1 MRFQTRATLGATAL
15 LLLGVVL
22 GFGLAALR
30 SARAPDASF
39 TSVRNAFETI
49 HSQYVAPVSRDRLT
63 GEAIEGFLGALDP
76 HSVYIPPERMQE
88 VTESFQASFQGI
100 GISYERISGPD
111 AQDTIGVVTVLPN
124 GPSDAAG
131 LRAGD
136 RIVQVNGASAIGWSD
151 DRIQDELKG
160 PEGST
165 VNVTLRRP
173 GRADPLPITITRD
186 DVPIQTVDA
195 AFMLA
200 DTTGYIRLNRFARTT
215 HQEVRDALQH
225 LTDRGMTQLILDLR
239 GNAGGYMRM
248 ATRVS
253 DEFLSDGKRIV
264 TARSR
269 RQEYEETHEATTDG
283 LFETSPVIVLV
294 DAHSASASEIVA
306 GALQDHDRALLIGR
320 RTFGKGLVQ
329 RQYDLGDE
337 SGLRVTVAR
346 FYTPS
351 GRLIQTPYSGGT
363 DAYYQWKRDRMRR
376 DTSLSRDSLVRNVP
390 DSLQYSTASGRTV
403 IGGGGIL
410 PDVQVHPT
418 PTRFERTVRQ
428 HGWLRTYTRQWIDA
442 HAQALR
448 TQWGDRIDA
457 FVASFRIPPDAYPA
471 FVREVSARGAPFS
484 RDARRWMDDAQAPS
498 TSHDRSARHASSL
511 DTLRAFT
518 RQDIVEA
525 RQNVEKLMKQSV
537 ARRLFGMDASF
548 RVQML
553 SDPVVAVAQRSW
565 SQARALLTAPSDLGV
580 TPPMVAQSPE
590 ATSPDT
596 SLQNR

>member
-15 LLLGVVL
+15 LLLGIAL

-39 TSVRNAFETI
+39 SDFRNAYETI
-49 HSQYVAPVSRDRLT
+49 RSQYVEPMSRDRLAD
-63 GEAIEGFLGALDP
+63 GAIEGFLGALDP
-76 HSVYIPPERMQE
+76 HSVYIPPQRMQE

-100 GISYERISGPD
+100 GVSYERIAGPD
-111 AQDTIGVVTVLPN
+111 GQDTIGVVTVLPN

-136 RIVQVNGASAIGWSD
+136 RIVQVNGTSAIGWSD
-151 DRIQDELKG
+151 DRIQNELKG

-165 VNVTLRRP
+165 VDVTLRRP
-173 GRADPLPITITRD
+173 GRSDALSVTITRD

-215 HQEVRDALQH
+215 HREVRNALQR
-225 LTDRGMTQLILDLR
+225 LTERGMTQLILDLR
-239 GNAGGYMRM
+239 GNAGGYMHM

-253 DEFLSDGKRIV
+253 DEFLGDGKHIV

-269 RQEYEETHEATTDG
+269 HREYEETHEATEEG

-329 RQYDLGDE
+329 RQYDLGDG

-363 DAYYQWKRDRMRR
+363 EAYYRWKRNRLRR
-376 DTSLSRDSLVRNVP
+376 DTSLSRDSLVSRVP
-390 DSLQYSTASGRTV
+390 DSLRYTTAAGRTV

-410 PDVQVHPT
+410 PDVQVHPS
-418 PTRFERTVRQ
+418 PTRFERIVRQ
-428 HGWLRTYTRQWIDA
+428 HGWLRTYTRRWIDA
-442 HAQALR
+442 RAQALR
-448 TQWGDRIDA
+448 TRWGGRANA
-457 FVASFRIPPDAYPA
+457 FVTSFRMPPDAYPA
-471 FVREVSARGAPFS
+471 FVSEVAARGVPLTEAARQWIDVQS
-484 RDARRWMDDAQAPS
+484 RSSASHNAQIDP
-498 TSHDRSARHASSL
+498 ASSL
-511 DTLRAFT
+511 DTLRAFA
-518 RQDIVEA
+518 RQDVVGA
-525 RQNVEKLMKQSV
+525 RPKIENSMKQSI
-537 ARRLFGMDASF
+537 ARRLFGMDVWF
-548 RVQML
+548 RVQTTT
-553 SDPVVAVAQRSW
+553 DPVVAVAQRSW
-565 SQARALLTAPSDLGV
+565 PQARALLTAPSGGV
-580 TPPMVAQSPE
+580 ASPPMVARSSK
-590 ATSPDT
+590 ATARDT